1 MVKNQQQCW
10 EIYLSIISSALAA
23 LWTEV
28 NVTGFQT
35 TSSNSSIIVGS
46 DPTTTV
52 LTPSSITT
60 TDAFLLQSMT
70 VGSDPTETVV
80 TPSSVTS
87 TNAFLETIVL
97 RDVSGDIGTLTES
110 STTVLTP
117 SSITVGSDPTT
128 TVITPSSITTTD
140 AFLET
145 VVLRDVS
152 GDIITLD
159 YGNEFLQL
167 QTQLYQF
174 IAMCLGFGISPNMQS
189 LNAAY
194 STFLSNIQSKYGNQ
208 YQSLPWLYNP
218 DNISSSLL
226 FYNPNFSDFFWI
238 FFNSLAFSRSVYQ
251 NWYSLTPF
259 TVAPYNSYTVPA
271 TTTDASGTVSANAN
285 RAVFNIFFYNEGTGY
300 YTPGGTYPNTSTTYT
315 FTNSVSTI
323 AGNVSTVYRTTTPY
337 GICGISTN
345 GALTQSNGLLSYST
359 TVSIAGIGGSNGA
372 LGAISQGVLF
382 GALMPQAAN
391 TRYRSQQFFNVTG
404 SIKDLL
410 GSNAGNPNCFAYYDA
425 NYVGTN
431 TTGYRPLDIWCVS
444 GTQTIS
450 NSTIIYQYIGFIINS
465 STLITISGNNILFK
479 NCVFNVLGRTAG
491 VFSITGSNVVFDN
504 CLFRNLVTNET
515 WNYSTNAVV
524 ASSQLTGSTILV
536 STALSTTSSLFY
548 FINNYINFNVND
560 ALYYNN
566 ATQFIKNIVS
576 ISTGSA
582 STQAQNYYVCNN
594 TLESTWSSNPFQS
607 STGAGVMT
615 IQSTLFSSNTGI
627 INVYYQLNTHLA
639 QENYIF
645 DVRAK
650 DYLDLY
656 INATG
661 YLQQTNVTIYFLD
674 RYINEGSNFLKVLLN
689 YDSGYVLF
697 KRTST
702 TPFLY
707 YNIE

>member
-1 MVKNQQQCW
+1 
-10 EIYLSIISSALAA
+10 
-23 LWTEV
+23 
-28 NVTGFQT
+28 
-35 TSSNSSIIVGS
+35 
-46 DPTTTV
+46 
-52 LTPSSITT
+52 
-60 TDAFLLQSMT
+60 
-70 VGSDPTETVV
+70 
-80 TPSSVTS
+80 
-87 TNAFLETIVL
+87 
-97 RDVSGDIGTLTES
+97 VSGNIVT
-110 STTVLTP
+110 LTP

-140 AFLET
+140 AFLES

-174 IAMCLGFGISPNMQS
+174 ISMCLGFGRSPNMQS

-218 DNISSSLL
+218 NNIASSLL
-226 FYNPNFSDFFWI
+226 FYNPNLSDFFWI
-238 FFNSLAFSRSVYQ
+238 FFNSLAYSGSVYQ

-259 TVAPYNSYTVPA
+259 SVAPYNSYTVPP

-300 YTPGGTYPNTSTTYT
+300 YTPGATYPNANT
-315 FTNSVSTI
+315 FYKFT
-323 AGNVSTVYRTTTPY
+323 GNVNSISVNSVYRTTSPY
-337 GICGISTN
+337 GVCGTSTV
-345 GALTQSNGLLSYST
+345 GALSATGTNLNYTT
-359 TVSIAGIGGSNGA
+359 TVDVSGTSGSSGA
-372 LGAISQGVLF
+372 LGAISQGVF
-382 GALMPQAAN
+382 FSPNSMPQAAN

-425 NYVGTN
+425 NYLGTN
-431 TTGYRPLDIWCVS
+431 STGYRPLDIWCVS

-450 NSTIIYQYIGFIINS
+450 NSTIIYQYLGFILPSATPN
-465 STLITISGNNILFK
+465 ITISGSNILFK

-491 VFSITGSNVVFDN
+491 VFSITGSNVVFDG
-504 CLFRNLVTNET
+504 CIFRNLTSNET
-515 WNYSTNAVV
+515 WNYSATPNALV
-524 ASSQLTGSTILV
+524 ASSQLTTSTILV
-536 STALSTTSSLFY
+536 STALSTTSSSFY

-560 ALYYNN
+560 AIYYSNGS
-566 ATQFIKNIVS
+566 QYFKNILS

-594 TLESTWSSNPFQS
+594 TLESTWCTNTFDSSNTS
-607 STGAGVMT
+607 AVMT
-615 IQSTLFSSNTGI
+615 IQSTLFSNNTGTV
-627 INVYYQLNTHLA
+627 NVYYQENTHLA
-639 QENYIF
+639 QENYIL
-645 DVRAK
+645 DVRGK
-650 DYLDLY
+650 DYPDLY
-656 INATG
+656 IAASA
-661 YLQQTNVTIYFLD
+661 YVQQTNVTIYFLD
-674 RYINEGSNFLKVLLN
+674 RNINEGSNFLKVLLN
-689 YDSGYVLF
+689 YASEYILS

-707 YNIE
+707 YNIV

>member
-1 MVKNQQQCW
+1 MSGDIVTLT
-10 EIYLSIISSALAA
+10 ESS
-23 LWTEV
+23 
-28 NVTGFQT
+28 T
-35 TSSNSSIIVGS
+35 TVLTPSSITIGS

-60 TDAFLLQSMT
+60 TDAFL
-70 VGSDPTETVV
+70 
-80 TPSSVTS
+80 
-87 TNAFLETIVL
+87 
-97 RDVSGDIGTLTES
+97 RDVSGNIVTLTP
-110 STTVLTP
+110 T
-117 SSITVGSDPTT
+117 SITVGSDPTT

-140 AFLET
+140 AFLES

-238 FFNSLAFSRSVYQ
+238 FFNSLAFSQSVYT

-259 TVAPYNSYTVPA
+259 SVAPYNSYTVPL

-300 YTPGGTYPNTSTTYT
+300 YTPGATYPNANT
-315 FTNSVSTI
+315 FYKFTGSVNSISVNS
-323 AGNVSTVYRTTTPY
+323 VYRTTSPY
-337 GICGISTN
+337 GVCGTSTV
-345 GALTQSNGLLSYST
+345 GALSATGTNLNYTT
-359 TVSIAGIGGSNGA
+359 TVDVSGTSGSSGA

-425 NYVGTN
+425 TYLGTN
-431 TTGYRPLDIWCVS
+431 STGYRPLDIWCVS

-450 NSTIIYQYIGFIINS
+450 NSVIIYEYIGFIIN
-465 STLITISGNNILFK
+465 TETTTTISGSNILFK
-479 NCVFNVLGRTAG
+479 NCVFNVKGRASTNS
-491 VFSITGSNVVFDN
+491 VFSITGNNVVFDG
-504 CLFRNLVTNET
+504 CIFRNLVTNET
-515 WNYSTNAVV
+515 WNYSATPNVV
-524 ASSQLTGSTILV
+524 VTSSQLTDNTILV
-536 STALSTTSSLFY
+536 RTALSTTSSLFY

-566 ATQFIKNIVS
+566 ATQYIKNIVS
-576 ISTGSA
+576 ISTSTA

-615 IQSTLFSSNTGI
+615 IQSTLFSSNTGTV
-627 INVYYQLNTHLA
+627 NVYYQLNTHLA

-650 DYLDLY
+650 DYPDLY

-689 YDSGYVLF
+689 YDSGYVLS